1 MKAFGFELLKTDRTT
16 GARLGRLTTP
26 HSVVDTP
33 VFMPVGTA
41 ATVKA
46 CPQECLEELD
56 ARIILANTYHLYLR
70 PGHERIRSLGGLH
83 HFMSWNRSIL
93 FFDFLPIGLGKIQN
107 FDVRIQLYTV
117 PGQVMYNSTR
127 RLVLKGVD
135 GVVFVADSLVDRR
148 KKNIISLKNLHEN
161 LLSYQKNIFKI
172 PLVLQFNKR
181 DIGQNG
187 IPILNEE
194 IMNSDLNVKLKAP
207 YFLASARQGANVV
220 NTLKSIIKLTVSA
233 VEQNILQGDNR
244 V

>member
-1 MKAFGFELLKTDRTT
+1 MAFINLKKKEIQCKIVYYGPGRSGKTTNLEYIYERFREQIKGEMVTIKTEEDRT
-16 GARLGRLTTP
+16 
-26 HSVVDTP
+26 
-33 VFMPVGTA
+33 
-41 ATVKA
+41 
-46 CPQECLEELD
+46 
-56 ARIILANTYHLYLR
+56 
-70 PGHERIRSLGGLH
+70 
-83 HFMSWNRSIL
+83 L

-148 KKNIISLKNLHEN
+148 KKNIVSLKNLHEN

-194 IMNSDLNVKLKAP
+194 IMNADLNAKLKAP
-207 YFLASARQGANVV
+207 YLLASARQGANVV